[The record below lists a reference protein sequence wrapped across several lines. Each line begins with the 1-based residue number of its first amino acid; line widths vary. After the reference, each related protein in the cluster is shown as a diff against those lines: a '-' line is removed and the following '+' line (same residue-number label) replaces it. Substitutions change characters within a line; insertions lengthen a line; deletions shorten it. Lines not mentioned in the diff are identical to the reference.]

1 MAPQASR
8 RGPTG
13 RCPGPAPGLH
23 PALLQGG
30 HRTPRDQGILSA
42 LRPASPGALCVQS
55 LYPVAGSA
63 ESHSREQQDAVYKLI
78 DDLLKLPEGK
88 LVSSKS
94 KASSVPV
101 TSIYLLEN
109 VVIVEQARG
118 KSVFSDSETR
128 KYACVCVCVCARV
141 RACMRVCVRAC
152 ANACVRSCV
161 KSVCVHTLIRKR
173 PSSGWEAW
181 KEKEQEARGRV
192 GKIALQTVLGAHGR
206 WK

>member
-13 RCPGPAPGLH
+13 RCSGPASGLH

-30 HRTPRDQGILSA
+30 HRTPRDQGIPSA
-42 LRPASPGALCVQS
+42 LHPASPGALCVQS
-55 LYPVAGSA
+55 VYPVVTGTA

-101 TSIYLLEN
+101 TTMYLREN
-109 VVIVEQARG
+109 VV
-118 KSVFSDSETR
+118 
-128 KYACVCVCVCARV
+128 RV
-141 RACMRVCVRAC
+141 RVRMCDRV
-152 ANACVRSCV
+152 
-161 KSVCVHTLIRKR
+161 
-173 PSSGWEAW
+173 
-181 KEKEQEARGRV
+181 
-192 GKIALQTVLGAHGR
+192 
-206 WK
+206 